1 MAPSDNNVAARL
13 DLITERIPEQS
24 IQGLDLIE
32 ASLKAEGRNPRCLW
46 ATSPTGKP
54 HIGYFIPVLKF
65 ADFIEAGVDVV
76 ITLLDVYSFLDNV
89 HYPMEQVLQRMHYYK
104 FVIIAAAEAIGIPA
118 SKLQFVQEST
128 YVNTPEFTRDQ
139 WRLCTIV
146 PQQAVKDAWDRSY
159 NPDMLS
165 PMFCPG
171 MQSLAEEYL
180 DIDFQFGGADQA
192 GIFGFSDRF
201 LPQLGFKRRGHLMNP
216 MLPNLQGGKM
226 SSSHPPSTKI
236 ALLDDAETVTK
247 KLFGANTKVEGASTN
262 GVMAS
267 LRDIL
272 IPISN
277 LRARIGITEGQKSFA
292 GANSP
297 DGTVFSVKVK
307 SGEEH
312 FSSYEEVEKSLIDGR
327 VTVEEINT
335 AIAGAFNQ
343 LLDTIRKKYEE
354 DEEWQAATKLAY
366 PVDA

>member
-1 MAPSDNNVAARL
+1 MAPSTDNVAARL
-13 DLITERIPEQS
+13 DLITQRIPEQNIS
-24 IQGLDLIE
+24 GLELIE
-32 ASLKAEGRNPRCLW
+32 ASLKAEGRNPRCFW

-54 HIGYFIPVLKF
+54 HIGYFIPILKF

-76 ITLLDVYSFLDNV
+76 ISLLDIYSFLDNV
-89 HYPMEQVLQRMHYYK
+89 KYPMEQVLQRMHYYK
-104 FVIIAAAEAIGIPA
+104 FVISAAMEAIGIPA
-118 SKLQFVQEST
+118 SKVQFVQEST

-192 GIFGFSDRF
+192 GIFGFADRF
-201 LPQLGFKRRGHLMNP
+201 MPQLGFKKRGHLMNP

-226 SSSHPPSTKI
+226 SSSHPPNTKI
-236 ALLDDAETVTK
+236 ALTDDAETVSK
-247 KLFGANTKVEGASTN
+247 KIFGANTKVATALTN

-272 IPISN
+272 IPISH
-277 LRARIGITEGQKSFA
+277 LRTRIGITEGQKSFA
-292 GANSP
+292 GANAP
-297 DGTVFSVKVK
+297 EGTVFSIKTK

-312 FSSYEEVEKSLIDGR
+312 YSSYEEVEKSLHDGQI
-327 VTVEEINT
+327 TVEEINT

-343 LLDTIRKKYEE
+343 LLATIRKKFTEN
-354 DEEWQAATKLAY
+354 EEWQAVTKEAY